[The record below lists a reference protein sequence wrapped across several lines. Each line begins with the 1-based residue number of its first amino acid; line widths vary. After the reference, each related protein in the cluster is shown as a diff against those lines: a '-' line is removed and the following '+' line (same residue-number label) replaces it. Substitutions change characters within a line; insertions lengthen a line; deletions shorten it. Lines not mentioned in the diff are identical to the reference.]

1 MSASRLSS
9 RMVVLLCLLLLLL
22 LMVALS
28 LRVGAKSLPFSLVM
42 DALTGT
48 CREAD

>member
-22 LMVALS
+22 LMAALS
-28 LRVGAKSLPFSLVM
+28 LRVGAKSLPFL
-42 DALTGT
+42 L
-48 CREAD
+48 